1 MTHTLTVNSDGTT
14 TIQVDFA
21 DEGIILTGQTS
32 VKGGEAEV
40 LRYLPI
46 FEADLRRNF
55 AGRFPEPELIV
66 TEEMI

>member
-1 MTHTLTVNSDGTT
+1 MLNTIIANPDGTS

-21 DEGIILTGQTS
+21 DEEVSLTGETN
-32 VKGGEAEV
+32 VKGGEAEA

-55 AGRFPEPELIV
+55 AELFPVPELPPGG
-66 TEEMI
+66 EF